1 MLANFGLSGMG
12 FRSIGSGNDHI
23 VIRAPVKMMILSLD
37 LIPVSVVVYG
47 VSSLEELR
55 VF

>member
-1 MLANFGLSGMG
+1 MG

-23 VIRAPVKMMILSLD
+23 VIRAPVKMMVLPLN
-37 LIPVSVVVYG
+37 LIPISVAVYG
-47 VSSLEELR
+47 VSFLVELR